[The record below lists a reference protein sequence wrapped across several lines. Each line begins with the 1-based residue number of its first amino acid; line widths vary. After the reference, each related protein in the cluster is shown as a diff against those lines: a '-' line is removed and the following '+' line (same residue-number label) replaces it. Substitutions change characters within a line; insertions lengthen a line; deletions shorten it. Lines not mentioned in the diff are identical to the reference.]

1 MVWQYIFVSVLMVSI
16 FSFLSVASWADA
28 RRKEREAYYKSELL
42 KKIAETTGAGANSAI
57 EVLREDERIQARR
70 QREGTRAGGLVLIG
84 IGLGLG
90 ALLAGLDHHE
100 PIWLVGAIPLF
111 IGAALLFNVYVLSSK
126 E

>member
-28 RRKEREAYYKSELL
+28 RRREREAYYKSELL
-42 KKIAETTGAGANSAI
+42 KKIAESTAAGANSAI
-57 EVLREDERIQARR
+57 EVLREDERMQARR
-70 QREGTRAGGLVLIG
+70 RREGARGGGLVMIG
-84 IGLGLG
+84 IGLS
-90 ALLAGLDHHE
+90 ALLAGLNHQE